1 MKKVF
6 CILLVFSLLVS
17 CTAAVAE
24 GDDTGKVPAGIEL
37 SKLPA
42 TSSEKRVALK
52 EESAYAISEPRDAV
66 TISGNMIAVRTEGIT
81 MLLNLPDAYQCF
93 TQDYIASIR
102 NYATMNDPEPLQNY
116 MVEENVHY
124 YLYDQYTQIESHI
137 DSLEQDRA
145 SLIIGNMNSLKED
158 ELKDFGVSFGEA
170 NGIDFDGTFKTNT
183 AVWIRYTGAANVYVT
198 IVGGKYLVYY
208 FGETFKEDAE
218 EILSNLDV
226 FG

>member
-1 MKKVF
+1 MKKSF

-17 CTAAVAE
+17 FTAVFAE
-24 GDDTGKVPAGIEL
+24 GADTKRIPAGIEF

-42 TSSEKRVALK
+42 ESTEKRISLK
-52 EESAYAISEPRDAV
+52 DESSYAISEPRDTV
-66 TISGNMIAVRTEGIT
+66 TISGNMIAVRTDGIT

-102 NYATMNDPEPLQNY
+102 NYATLENPESLQNY
-116 MVEENVHY
+116 MVEGNVHY
-124 YLYDQYTQIESHI
+124 YLYDQYTQIETHI
-137 DSLEQDRA
+137 QSMEQDRT

-158 ELKDFGVSFGEA
+158 ELKDFAVSFGEI
-170 NGIDFDGTFKTNT
+170 NGIVFDGTFKTNT
-183 AVWIRYTGAANVYVT
+183 AVWIRYTGSFKVYVT
-198 IVGGKYLVYY
+198 IVGSTYLIYY
-208 FGETFKEDAE
+208 CGETAKEDAE